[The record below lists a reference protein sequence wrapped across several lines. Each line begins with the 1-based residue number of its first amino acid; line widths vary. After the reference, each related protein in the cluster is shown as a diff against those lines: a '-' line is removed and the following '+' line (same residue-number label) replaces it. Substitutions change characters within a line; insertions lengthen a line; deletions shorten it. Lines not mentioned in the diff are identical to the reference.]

1 MKNITGPLK
10 KAMSERF
17 IILRSKMGLTQE
29 EFSKKLGI
37 LRFIISDIENQ
48 RQLPTIPVIINLMNT
63 LNISPLWLL
72 KGEGDIFIKDKEP
85 ELSQLELFKKT
96 FPNVPAEPDL
106 IKMIESMAVP
116 VLKNAVILK
125 SLELKEVYRPHIEAY
140 EKEKAQA
147 LSPGK
152 FGE

>member
-29 EFSKKLGI
+29 DFSKKLGI

-72 KGEGDIFIKDKEP
+72 KGEGEIYIKGKEP
-85 ELSQLELFKKT
+85 ELSKLDHFKKT
-96 FPNVPAEPDL
+96 FPDVPAEAEVFEL
-106 IKMIESMAVP
+106 IDSLSVP
-116 VLKNAVILK
+116 ILKNALILK
-125 SLELKEVYRPHIEAY
+125 FFELKDNYKSQIEEY
-140 EKEKAQA
+140 QKEKAQA
-147 LSPGK
+147 LSAK
-152 FGE
+152 K